1 VIKMID
7 TAYLQHLNRKCPF
20 CGAFGEK
27 KGDYKKC
34 PVCNAKFNEYLVLDE
49 GKEVILNNN

>member
-1 VIKMID
+1 MID